1 MAVQVEHGM
10 GGGLAAG
17 GEGVPLAAQPLG
29 KSGGTQLHGGGDDGI
44 GREVGSV
51 AAGKNQKV
59 PLGATATAGHDRER
73 PVPLVAIVAG
83 SFGVDDP
90 AQRAVGPQGFARDRR
105 PSDVMAGDVNAGASS
120 RIRWPMAS
128 PMASALFRTEDGRVE
143 GLRRRLGV

>member
-1 MAVQVEHGM
+1 MAVQVEHGL
-10 GGGLAAG
+10 GGRPRRRRF
-17 GEGVPLAAQPLG
+17 PLAAQPLG
-29 KSGGTQLHGGGDDGI
+29 KSGGTQLHGGGGDGV

-51 AAGKNQKV
+51 AAGKNPKV

-105 PSDVMAGDVNAGASS
+105 PSDVMVGDVNAGASS
-120 RIRWPMAS
+120 GVRWPMAS
-128 PMASALFRTEDGRVE
+128 PVASALFRTEDGRVE